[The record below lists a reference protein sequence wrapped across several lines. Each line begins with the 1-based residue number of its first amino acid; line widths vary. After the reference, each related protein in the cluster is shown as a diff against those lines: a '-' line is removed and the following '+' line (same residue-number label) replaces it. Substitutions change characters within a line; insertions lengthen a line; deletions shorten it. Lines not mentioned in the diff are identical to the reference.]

1 MLTHHLSFP
10 ATPPRVVILGA
21 GGFIGGEIAR
31 QLQAQRVPVLALGR
45 GAFSLLDADAAEK
58 LAAALRPDDALVMV
72 SALAP
77 VRNPEMMV
85 DNIRMVGAV
94 CAALQKQSIAHLLYI
109 SSDAV
114 YADGPLPLTEASP
127 TAPGSLHGA
136 MHLTRELML
145 EAATGKTPYA
155 KLRPTL
161 VYGASDP
168 HNGYGPNRFRRL
180 ANKSEPI
187 LLFGEGEERRDHV
200 DVADVAALAVLMLR
214 HRSAGTL
221 NAATG
226 SVASFRELAE
236 MAIKLAKKDVPVRG
250 QPRIGAMPHGGYRPF
265 DPAATRAAYPEFRYR
280 PVADGM
286 AKAQQAEFG

>member
-1 MLTHHLSFP
+1 
-10 ATPPRVVILGA
+10 VILGA

-45 GAFSLLDADAAEK
+45 GAFSLLDVDAATK
-58 LAAALRPDDALVMV
+58 LAAALRADDALVMV

-85 DNIRMVGAV
+85 DNIRMAGAV
-94 CAALQKQSIAHLLYI
+94 CTALQKQSVAHLLYV

-114 YADGPLPLTEASP
+114 YADGPLPLTESSP

-145 EAATGKTPYA
+145 EAAAGKTPYA

-180 ANKSEPI
+180 ANKGEPI
-187 LLFGEGEERRDHV
+187 LLFGEG
-200 DVADVAALAVLMLR
+200 
-214 HRSAGTL
+214 
-221 NAATG
+221 
-226 SVASFRELAE
+226 
-236 MAIKLAKKDVPVRG
+236 
-250 QPRIGAMPHGGYRPF
+250 
-265 DPAATRAAYPEFRYR
+265 
-280 PVADGM
+280 
-286 AKAQQAEFG
+286 

>member
-1 MLTHHLSFP
+1 MLTHTLSSP
-10 ATPPRVVILGA
+10 AAPARVVILGA

-31 QLQAQRVPVLALGR
+31 QLQEQRVPVLALGR
-45 GAFSLLDADAAEK
+45 GAFSLLDADAATK

-77 VRNPEMMV
+77 VRNPDMMV
-85 DNIRMVGAV
+85 DNIRMAGAV
-94 CAALQKQSIAHLLYI
+94 CAALQKQSVAHLLYL

-114 YADGPLPLTEASP
+114 YADGPLPLTESSP

-145 EAATGKTPYA
+145 EAAAGKTPYA

-180 ANKSEPI
+180 ANKGEPI

-200 DVADVAALAVLMLR
+200 DVADVGALALLILR
-214 HRSAGTL
+214 HRSSGAL

-226 SVASFRELAE
+226 AVTSFRELAA
-236 MAIKLAKKDVPVRG
+236 MAVNLAKKDVPVRG
-250 QPRIGAMPHGGYRPF
+250 QPRVGAMPHGGYRPF
-265 DPAATRAAYPEFRYR
+265 DPAATRVAFPDFRYTS
-280 PVADGM
+280 VADGM